1 MKRLFSLFAILLIAV
16 MAFTA
21 SSCRSV
27 KESTISTTERHHVSK
42 EADTLAHIVKADAID
57 STGYYHNLVDSL
69 IKELHTIK
77 ERYRELYVKD
87 STFVNQYRV
96 DSISVRDSSWSV
108 TNADG
113 STTHYKN
120 TQKEK
125 YTYQQL
131 DKYKE
136 SILKDRQREID
147 SLINES
153 NSIRQR
159 YDSIYNAYI
168 VYDRLFHYSVVQ
180 DSTTNETSQ
189 NDATT
194 IVKDKTWFEQLKDK
208 VGGFTLAMIL
218 AAIIALIVHFI
229 FKFKKL

>member
-1 MKRLFSLFAILLIAV
+1 MKRLFSLFAILLIVV

-27 KESTISTTERHHVSK
+27 KESTTSSIERHHVSK
-42 EADTLAHIVKADAID
+42 EADTLAVIAKSEALD
-57 STGYYHNLVDSL
+57 STSYYHNLVDSL
-69 IKELHTIK
+69 IKELYMIK
-77 ERYRELYVKD
+77 ERYRELYLKD

-147 SLINES
+147 SLINDS
-153 NSIRQR
+153 RMIRAQCDSLRNVCFR
-159 YDSIYNAYI
+159 YDSLL
-168 VYDRLFHYSVVQ
+168 RYSVVQ
-180 DSTTNETSQ
+180 DSTIIGLSENT
-189 NDATT
+189 ATT
-194 IVKDKTWFEQLKDK
+194 TEKNKTWFEKLKDRL
-208 VGGFTLAMIL
+208 GGFTLALIV
-218 AAIIALIVHFI
+218 AAFIALVVHIV
-229 FKFKKL
+229 FKIRK